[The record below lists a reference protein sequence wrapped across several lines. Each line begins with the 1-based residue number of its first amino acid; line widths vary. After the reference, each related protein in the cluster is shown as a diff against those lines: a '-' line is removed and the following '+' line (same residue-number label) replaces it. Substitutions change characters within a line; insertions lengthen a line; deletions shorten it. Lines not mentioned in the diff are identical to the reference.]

1 MAKSFYKFK
10 KRDPLKA
17 NVDWAGIGTK
27 LSNDLEAESVRRQ
40 EKRDLIEKNTQET
53 LDSIAKVS
61 ENAHLTASEW
71 AFGATDTMA
80 SATNT
85 AFQQMKNLEITPR
98 EFAKKRQLILN
109 QAKGIKRS
117 IDTYA
122 TRRAANDKALA
133 DGTVSAQTVWENSR
147 RERAMF
153 SDNSTYYIDPETY
166 IGYIAMKDE
175 NGQVITD
182 PDKLINVNTLSI
194 DEDIQRKSI
203 NISSEVSSAVKILA
217 TNEFFTKAG
226 AKTTSAFL
234 NDDYVGAESNAI
246 ESMMTDDVDVAQ
258 IVVELNSGV
267 SSDNFT
273 LSKEI
278 ADSDPTK
285 ILLITGDDG
294 RRVPDV
300 ERNLTIGNKTKT
312 VQQWAFDG
320 LQDSVRGAIETKRQ
334 DIDRT
339 QARAEGLRQDNVA
352 IDIDRMEDFFSGDQA
367 TLTARVEQQTGTNP
381 NIKKVERR
389 ENSLVFTYAP
399 EINGTV
405 VTDPKDYQTKTI
417 SLVDAEGNQ
426 IDRETWITSHAA
438 FITGKPISKK
448 DIADYINR
456 EKKTGR
462 VFSDTSSKDTASTYL
477 FDDTSFNASKNQLKE
492 DLTAIDNTVRL
503 SKELIETLN
512 SLHLQTSANRAPNPF
527 VIKQLPGST
536 TSDPGPLEIF
546 DAVTQKRYIVKPG
559 SQELGNALE
568 EILESRR
575 SSSRQAQGGGLQ
587 GPNYGTGSSINTG
600 DGSGFGTG
608 QNARGE
614 IVNAPQTKFG
624 PPAEGTGEL
633 D

>member
-17 NVDWAGIGTK
+17 NVDWASIGTK
-27 LSNDLEAESVRRQ
+27 LSADLEAESIRREQ
-40 EKRDLIEKNTQET
+40 QRDLIERDTQLT
-53 LDSIAKVS
+53 LDSVAKIS
-61 ENAHLTASEW
+61 ENAPLTSAEW
-71 AFGATDTMA
+71 AFGATDEMA
-80 SATNT
+80 SATKT
-85 AFQQMKNLEITPR
+85 AFEQMKNLEITPR

-109 QAKGIKRS
+109 QAKGLKKS
-117 IDTYA
+117 MDTYA
-122 TRRAANDKALA
+122 ERRAANDKALA
-133 DGTVSAQTVWENSR
+133 DGTVAAQSIWENIR
-147 RERAMF
+147 REKALF

-175 NGQVITD
+175 NGKVITD

-203 NISSEVSSAVKILA
+203 DITKEINSAAGLLA
-217 TNEFFTKAG
+217 TNEFYTKEG

-234 NDDYVGAESNAI
+234 NKNYKEAEANAI
-246 ESMMTDDVDVAQ
+246 ESMMADDVDVAQ
-258 IVVELNSGV
+258 VVVQLNPKV

-285 ILLITGDDG
+285 ILLINGDDG

-300 ERNLTIGNKTKT
+300 KRNLTIGNETKT
-312 VQQWAFDG
+312 VQEWAFDS
-320 LQDSVRGAIETKRQ
+320 LQNSLRGRIKTTRK

-339 QARAEGLRQDNVA
+339 QARAEGQRKDTVA
-352 IDIDRMEDFFSGDQA
+352 IDIDRMNDFFSGDQA

-399 EINGTV
+399 VINGTV
-405 VTDPKDYQTKTI
+405 VTDPSDYETKTI
-417 SLVDAEGNQ
+417 SLVDANGNQ
-426 IDRETWITSHAA
+426 IDRSTWITSHAE

-448 DIADYINR
+448 DIAEYISTR
-456 EKKTGR
+456 EGKGQQ
-462 VFSDTSSKDTASTYL
+462 FSDTSSKDTASTYL
-477 FDDTSFNASKNQLKE
+477 FDDTSFNASVDQIKK

-503 SKELIETLN
+503 SRELMNTLN
-512 SLHLQTSANRAPNPF
+512 SLHLQTAANKTPNPF
-527 VIKQLPGST
+527 RITELPSST
-536 TSDPGPLEIF
+536 TGDPGPLEIF
-546 DAVTQKRYIVKPG
+546 DAVTRKTYVVTPG
-559 SQELGNALE
+559 SNALGIALD

-575 SSSRQAQGGGLQ
+575 SASRQAQGGGLQ
-587 GPNYGTGSSINTG
+587 GPYYTTGSTINEG

-614 IVNAPQTKFG
+614 IINAPQTKFNV
-624 PPAEGTGEL
+624 PNASGEL

>member
-10 KRDPLKA
+10 KRNPLKA

-61 ENAHLTASEW
+61 ENAPLTSAEW
-71 AFGATDTMA
+71 AFGATDNMA

-109 QAKGIKRS
+109 QAKGLKQS
-117 IDTYA
+117 MTTYA

-133 DGTVSAQTVWENSR
+133 DGTVAAQTVWENIR
-147 RERAMF
+147 REKAMF

-175 NGQVITD
+175 NGEVITD

-339 QARAEGLRQDNVA
+339 QARVQGQIEDAVA

-381 NIKKVERR
+381 NIKKVDRR
-389 ENSLVFTYAP
+389 QNSLVFTYAP
-399 EINGTV
+399 EINGVV
-405 VTDPKDYQTKTI
+405 VTDPKDYETKTI
-417 SLVDAEGNQ
+417 SLLDSNGDQ
-426 IDRETWITSHAA
+426 IDRATWITSHAE

-448 DIADYINR
+448 QLAEYMAKEQ
-456 EKKTGR
+456 EKGR
-462 VFSDTSSKDTASTYL
+462 VFSDGSSTAQAGTYL

-527 VIKQLPGST
+527 VIKQLPSST
-536 TSDPGPLEIF
+536 TGDPGPLEIF

-559 SQELGNALE
+559 SQELGNALD

-587 GPNYGTGSSINTG
+587 GPNYRTGSSINEG

-614 IVNAPQTKFG
+614 IVDAPQTKFEL
-624 PPAEGTGEL
+624 PTEGTGEL

>member
-10 KRDPLKA
+10 RRDPLKA
-17 NVDWAGIGTK
+17 NVDWASIGTK
-27 LSNDLEAESVRRQ
+27 LSADLEAESVRRQ

-53 LDSIAKVS
+53 LDSVAKIS
-61 ENAHLTASEW
+61 ENAPQTSAEW
-71 AFGATDTMA
+71 AFGASDEMA
-80 SATNT
+80 SATKT
-85 AFQQMKNLEITPR
+85 AFDQMKNLEITPR

-109 QAKGIKRS
+109 QAKGLKKS
-117 IDTYA
+117 MDTYA
-122 TRRAANDKALA
+122 ERRAANDKALA

-147 RERAMF
+147 RERALF

-175 NGQVITD
+175 NGRVITD

-194 DEDIQRKSI
+194 DEDTQRQSI
-203 NISSEVSSAVKILA
+203 DITSEVSSAVKILA
-217 TNEFFTKAG
+217 TNDFFTAAG
-226 AKTTSAFL
+226 AKTTSPFL
-234 NDDYVGAESNAI
+234 NKDYKEAEANAI

-258 IVVELNSGV
+258 VVVQLNPEV

-273 LSKEI
+273 LSQEI

-285 ILLITGDDG
+285 ILLINGDDG

-300 ERNLTIGNKTKT
+300 KRNLTIGNETKT
-312 VQQWAFDG
+312 VQEWAFDS
-320 LQDSVRGAIETKRQ
+320 LQSSIRGAVQTKKQ
-334 DIDRT
+334 DYDRD
-339 QARAEGLRQDNVA
+339 QARTEGQRKDTVA
-352 IDIDRMEDFFSGDQA
+352 IDIDRMNDFFSGDQA
-367 TLTARVEQQTGTNP
+367 TLTARVEQQAGTNP
-381 NIKKVERR
+381 NIKKVERK

-399 EINGTV
+399 VINGTV
-405 VTDPKDYQTKTI
+405 VTDPSDYETKTI
-417 SLVDAEGNQ
+417 SLVDANGDQ
-426 IDRETWITSHAA
+426 IDRSTWITSHAE

-448 DIADYINR
+448 DIADYISTR
-456 EKKTGR
+456 KAQGQQ
-462 VFSDTSSKDTASTYL
+462 FSDTSSKDTASTYL

-503 SKELIETLN
+503 SRELMNTLN
-512 SLHLQTSANRAPNPF
+512 SLHLQTAANRAPNPF
-527 VIKQLPGST
+527 RITELPSST
-536 TSDPGPLEIF
+536 TGDPGPLEIF

-559 SQELGNALE
+559 SQELGDALE

-575 SSSRQAQGGGLQ
+575 SASRQAQGGGLQ
-587 GPNYGTGSSINTG
+587 GPNYTTGSTINEG

-614 IVNAPQTKFG
+614 IINAPQTKFNV
-624 PPAEGTGEL
+624 PNSSGEL